1 MTAYHLGVQERSS
14 QSTSEKRR
22 QTSLMQPTGQAV
34 IIQDKR
40 LIAKMENK
48 L

>member
-1 MTAYHLGVQERSS
+1 
-14 QSTSEKRR
+14 
-22 QTSLMQPTGQAV
+22 MQPTGQAV

-48 L
+48 LWSWGDISISLDIWQL